1 MAKGKSR
8 DDSGDDRVSSE
19 NIRVNGGPVIAAA
32 QGFAGVSYEKGYP
45 SIANADMH
53 NNQGK
58 AGEKLRG
65 SHRN

>member
-1 MAKGKSR
+1 MAGKEKGA
-8 DDSGDDRVSSE
+8 GDVYVSKE

-32 QGFAGVSYEKGYP
+32 QGFDGVSYEKGYP

-65 SHRN
+65 SRRD